1 MLIAG
6 KKREADKIFRQSY
19 EEFTNLMDEAKLRS
33 RKDDEGELIR
43 KIEDFYR
50 QYVNLYHW
58 LEKYYEKQ
66 DSSKV
71 DFYSKAIRMQQ
82 DNLRQQILSLL
93 EMNRQEMDKV
103 SRQYEKLS
111 EQNISYM
118 IIFSFIGVA
127 LGVGLSIWLTNI
139 IVGPVEELTR
149 AVTEIRKG
157 NLDISI
163 SVPPSGEIGIL
174 AAEFNKMTERLKEYQ
189 KVNLEKLL
197 EEKKRAEAIL
207 RSVGDCLIVV
217 DPSYKIIMVNPSAE
231 RVFYLLPGISIGQD
245 FRNIIKNQE
254 LFELIKSGIERLDRA
269 GGPSLP
275 TFEWEFDRVTKH
287 FQVKVFPVEKEDGA
301 QLAYVILLEDVTK
314 LKELDQLKSDFVSIA
329 SHELRTPLTS
339 IIMSLGMVSD
349 GTAGPLNDDQK
360 ELLAAAYEDA
370 ERMRHLM
377 TSLLDISRI
386 ETGRVDMDM
395 APVSPG
401 GIVEEISNSFKI
413 QAQEKGVELFTRV
426 PEGLPSVQADRS
438 RILQVLTNL
447 ITNALRYTP
456 AGGSITVSASSRE
469 GYVVFT
475 VADTGRGIPRD
486 YLKKIFR
493 KFVQVANDP
502 NPGGAG
508 LGLALCHE
516 IVKAHNGNIWVES
529 EMDRG
534 SRFMFTL
541 PISTPF

>member
-1 MLIAG
+1 
-6 KKREADKIFRQSY
+6 
-19 EEFTNLMDEAKLRS
+19 
-33 RKDDEGELIR
+33 
-43 KIEDFYR
+43 
-50 QYVNLYHW
+50 
-58 LEKYYEKQ
+58 
-66 DSSKV
+66 
-71 DFYSKAIRMQQ
+71 
-82 DNLRQQILSLL
+82 
-93 EMNRQEMDKV
+93 
-103 SRQYEKLS
+103 
-111 EQNISYM
+111 
-118 IIFSFIGVA
+118 
-127 LGVGLSIWLTNI
+127 
-139 IVGPVEELTR
+139 
-149 AVTEIRKG
+149 
-157 NLDISI
+157 
-163 SVPPSGEIGIL
+163 
-174 AAEFNKMTERLKEYQ
+174 
-189 KVNLEKLL
+189 
-197 EEKKRAEAIL
+197 
-207 RSVGDCLIVV
+207 
-217 DPSYKIIMVNPSAE
+217 
-231 RVFYLLPGISIGQD
+231 
-245 FRNIIKNQE
+245 
-254 LFELIKSGIERLDRA
+254 
-269 GGPSLP
+269 
-275 TFEWEFDRVTKH
+275 
-287 FQVKVFPVEKEDGA
+287 VKVFPVEKEDGA